1 MREEKH
7 DAGNSSRPPDTF
19 ARGMRPRKSA
29 EGAMKVFAKKVKTEG
44 NRDKN
49 RGQTAAETGT
59 NLKLNAIKKS
69 GMPFHRIGGALVGP
83 MA

>member
-1 MREEKH
+1 
-7 DAGNSSRPPDTF
+7 
-19 ARGMRPRKSA
+19 
-29 EGAMKVFAKKVKTEG
+29 MKVFAKKVKTEG